1 MSNNHI
7 AVPVLDAA
15 VLQEKATEYA
25 MKGAVETIKEFYTGY
40 NSPWKKQIEA
50 SLSKT
55 ETSVHLD
62 LPDIL
67 ALINE
72 SLTAEITKI
81 ANTAVSKTF
90 VPLVNKFL
98 SREEK
103 EIKFSDILKEFI
115 KAYDTDEPDDFYIDI
130 NKREQYG
137 WLDITLQSADSSY
150 SFTLHED
157 YNSKKEEKEKYWL
170 GSIPEKD
177 SKEKRYQTTM
187 KLRIEGGELEM
198 PFVRDVLSDDFQSY
212 MARLVIGQS
221 LITMDCRDFNEDW
234 FENDNCHCH

>member
-115 KAYDTDEPDDFYIDI
+115 KAYDTDEPDDFSIDI

-198 PFVRDVLSDDFQSY
+198 PFVRDVLSDNFQSY
-212 MARLVIGQS
+212 MARLVIGHC